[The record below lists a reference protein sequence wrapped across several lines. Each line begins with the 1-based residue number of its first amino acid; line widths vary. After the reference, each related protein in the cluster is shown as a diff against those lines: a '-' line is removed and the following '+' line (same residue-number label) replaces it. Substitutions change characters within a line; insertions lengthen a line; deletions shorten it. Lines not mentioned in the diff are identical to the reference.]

1 LQPFGNGLVTVVVS
15 PIRRE
20 ENTMLLWNTDNLSAP
35 VHTFVGHTDVVQEV
49 AWRKQKEGMLLW

>member
-1 LQPFGNGLVTVVVS
+1 MTVVVS